1 MKKIDLNQSSNRPK
15 GSTKELQS
23 KTERSSNSLSQKNR
37 QEDKTNHTIN
47 HDQAGAQQAGID
59 KTDQISQ
66 DQNSKAPESQQEASI
81 FNQLNLDEDVVDM
94 KKRSKKI
101 FIVISLAALIA
112 GAGTGFGAY
121 KLQAE
126 QAQVGEELADIEQVA
141 EGRIKKGDIFGI
153 QDESTFKDSAQG
165 YLEMGGLNGE
175 GSHKLLRPGGESQ
188 TVYLTSTV
196 TDLDRLVNMEVKVWG
211 ETYKGQKAG
220 WLMDVGKV
228 EVIEPDAEAPVETE
242 L

>member
-1 MKKIDLNQSSNRPK
+1 MKKIDLNQSDN
-15 GSTKELQS
+15 QAS
-23 KTERSSNSLSQKNR
+23 KT
-37 QEDKTNHTIN
+37 
-47 HDQAGAQQAGID
+47 QQAVEEKNQELTNQQPVQTEARQPGID
-59 KTDQISQ
+59 KTGQISQ
-66 DQNSKAPESQQEASI
+66 DQNSNIQEPEQEASI
-81 FNQLNLDEDVVDM
+81 FNQLNLDEDAVDM

-101 FIVISLAALIA
+101 FIVMSLAALIA

-126 QAQVGEELADIEQVA
+126 QAQVGEEIADIEQVA

-153 QDESTFKDSAQG
+153 QDESTFKDSAEG
-165 YLEMGGLNGE
+165 YLELGGLNGE

-196 TDLDRLVNMEVKVWG
+196 TDLDRLTNMEVKVWG

-220 WLMDVGKV
+220 WLMDVGKI
-228 EVIEPDAEAPVETE
+228 EVIDPDAEPPIETE

>member
-1 MKKIDLNQSSNRPK
+1 MMKKIDLDQPQNKAGDLNPADSDPKEQESETQTSGKKKSAELESKTGQQKSENGIDADEQMMQNQTS
-15 GSTKELQS
+15 GSTSAL
-23 KTERSSNSLSQKNR
+23 
-37 QEDKTNHTIN
+37 
-47 HDQAGAQQAGID
+47 
-59 KTDQISQ
+59 
-66 DQNSKAPESQQEASI
+66 
-81 FNQLNLDEDVVDM
+81 NQLNLNSLDTDM
-94 KKRSKKI
+94 NKHSKKI
-101 FIVISLAALIA
+101 LIVISIIALAA

-121 KLQAE
+121 KLRANRS
-126 QAQVGEELADIEQVA
+126 QVGQELGDIEEVTA
-141 EGRIKKGDIFGI
+141 NKIKKGDVFGI

-165 YLEMGGLNGE
+165 YLELGGINGE

-196 TDLDRLVNMEVKVWG
+196 TDLDKLVDMEVKVWG

-228 EVIEPDAEAPVETE
+228 EVINPDAETPVEAE